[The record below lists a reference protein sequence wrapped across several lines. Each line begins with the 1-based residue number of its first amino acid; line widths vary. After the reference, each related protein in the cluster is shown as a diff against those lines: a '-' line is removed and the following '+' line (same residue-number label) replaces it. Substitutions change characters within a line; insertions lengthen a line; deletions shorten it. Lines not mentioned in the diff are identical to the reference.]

1 MTVDRDSITEEDV
14 NVQDNQITLDTVK
27 AIAKVALDK
36 LNKNLGLYPAEAAQ
50 KILDDV
56 NARASSP
63 YIGMTYVK
71 PYVDRVLQ
79 QQRED

>member
-1 MTVDRDSITEEDV
+1 MTVDRDSITEEVV
-14 NVQDNQITLDTVK
+14 NVQDNQITLVK
-27 AIAKVALDK
+27 GKLSPRWHQIK

-56 NARASSP
+56 NSRASSP
-63 YIGMTYVK
+63 NIGMTYVK

>member
-1 MTVDRDSITEEDV
+1 MTVDRDSITEEVV
-14 NVQDNQITLDTVK
+14 NVQDNQITLDKRKT
-27 AIAKVALDK
+27 IAKVALDK